1 MIITVASYKG
11 GVGKTTT
18 ALHLAAF
25 FQRLAPTLLV
35 DGDAIRTSIK
45 WSQRG
50 DGKGLPFTV
59 VDEKQTAIATRDG
72 HFQHVIMDTEANPSI
87 ADFQEVAKGCDL
99 LVIPAVPETVATDGL
114 THTLSKLHELGSCG
128 PRSYTMLS
136 RYLWPRFPAWRPLI
150 KPPLPVSP
158 CMPPMTAAPP
168 VPGRHTKP

>member
-50 DGKGLPFTV
+50 AGNGLPFKV

-72 HFQHVIMDTEANPSI
+72 HFAHVIMDTEANPSN
-87 ADFQEVAKGCDL
+87 ADFQVVAKGCDL

-114 THTLSKLHELGSCG
+114 AHTLDKLHALGSDCY
-128 PRSYTMLS
+128 RVLLTMVHPS
-136 RYLWPRFPAWRPLI
+136 RLVEAKQLRTSL
-150 KPPLPVSP
+150 
-158 CMPPMTAAPP
+158 TQN
-168 VPGRHTKP
+168 

>member
-25 FQRLAPTLLV
+25 FQRLAPTLLG

-50 DGKGLPFTV
+50 DGKGLPFKV

-72 HFQHVIMDTEANPSI
+72 NFQHVIMDTEDNPPI
-87 ADFQEVAKGCDL
+87 GDFQKVAKGGHL
-99 LVIPAVPETVATDGL
+99 LLIPAVPETVATDGL
-114 THTLSKLHELGSCG
+114 THTLSK
-128 PRSYTMLS
+128 
-136 RYLWPRFPAWRPLI
+136 
-150 KPPLPVSP
+150 
-158 CMPPMTAAPP
+158 
-168 VPGRHTKP
+168 